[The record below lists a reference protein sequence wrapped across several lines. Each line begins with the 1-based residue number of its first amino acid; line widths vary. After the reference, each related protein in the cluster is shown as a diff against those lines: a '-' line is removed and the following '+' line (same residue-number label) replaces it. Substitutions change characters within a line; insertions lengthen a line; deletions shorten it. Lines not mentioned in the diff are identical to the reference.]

1 MTSMINKSLITL
13 AFICLGVFAANAQNK
28 FGYLDFQE
36 LMPEMAEY
44 KKANTEMEGYGKQL
58 QDELK
63 KMYSDYERKMEEYQK
78 NQGKMADAI
87 REMREK
93 ELKDMQTRIQEF
105 QETAQ
110 SKMREKEQELLKP
123 IIEKAKSAIADVAKE
138 GGYAYIF
145 DSSPGT
151 PLLYKP
157 QGDDVINLVR
167 KKLAI
172 TETAAPAKPAPS
184 AAPKK

>member
-1 MTSMINKSLITL
+1 MTSIIRKSLL
-13 AFICLGVFAANAQNK
+13 ALAIFAFGAMTVQAQNK
-28 FGYLDFQE
+28 FGYVEFQE
-36 LMPEMAEY
+36 LLPEMSEY
-44 KKANTEMEGYGKQL
+44 KKANTEMEAYGKQL

-63 KMYSDYERKMEEYQK
+63 KMYSDYERKVEEYQK
-78 NQGKMADAI
+78 NQAKMADAI

-110 SKMREKEQELLKP
+110 ENMRKKEQELLKP
-123 IIEKAKSAIADVAKE
+123 IIEKAKKAIADVAKE
-138 GGYAYIF
+138 GGYTYIF

-157 QGDDVINLVR
+157 EGDDVINLVR
-167 KKLAI
+167 KKLSI
-172 TETAAPAKPAPS
+172 SDTPAPAKPAGS
-184 AAPKK
+184 GAPKK